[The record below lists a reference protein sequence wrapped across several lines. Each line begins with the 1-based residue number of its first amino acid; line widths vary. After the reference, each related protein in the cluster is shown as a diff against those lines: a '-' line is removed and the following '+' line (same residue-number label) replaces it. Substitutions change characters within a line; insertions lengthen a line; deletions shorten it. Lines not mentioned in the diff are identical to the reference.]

1 MSNFT
6 DTLKEAKVK
15 VTKNGGA
22 GFYIYNGINFSVEFN
37 SEEFDTKYWEIN
49 LDYDNCP
56 SVVYNRYSYLGE
68 AYSNNFETKGD
79 LVWELFLFDQSLSK

>member
-15 VTKNGGA
+15 VTKDGGA
-22 GFYIYNGINFSVEFN
+22 GFYIYNGINFSVKFN

-49 LDYDNCP
+49 TYYDNCP
-56 SVVYNRYSYLGE
+56 KAVQMNYSHLG
-68 AYSNNFETKGD
+68 NDCCNQWETKGD
-79 LVWELFLFDQSLSK
+79 LVWDLFEFDQSLSK